1 MSGNNRETESS
12 VGGMTRR
19 GLNCARGVT
28 KWTNSE
34 IIGIW
39 TMGYSGFMDDVNKG
53 RR

>member
-1 MSGNNRETESS
+1 VKLYLALRGQLHM
-12 VGGMTRR
+12 

-34 IIGIW
+34 I
-39 TMGYSGFMDDVNKG
+39 MGTWIVGYLGFMDDVNMS